1 MTLEGSLDA
10 FSLPDVL
17 ALLATTRKTGVLRL
31 SGSTTGAVGQ
41 VRVRDGLVVAASSD
55 DASSALLRRVVA
67 AGLVTDDALGTA
79 ATAAEVVAGVPP
91 DELVPIAR
99 EQVVDAVFELLRWR
113 AGSFSFAFGGDDLA
127 VNLPA
132 DLQVE
137 APVQLAVEDVVAEGQ
152 ARLAAWPELV
162 MRVPA
167 ADAVLSL
174 VPVPAETPSCSVE
187 EWGLLALVGAGR
199 SVSALVEAS
208 GRGEWTVVS
217 LLAGL
222 VERGLLTASA
232 DPVAGSRRSLL
243 LAALEGPADDPLE
256 PQPVAVDVDVVA
268 ADESV
273 ADESAADQS
282 VADDNVLD
290 VLDVLPEQDA
300 DVTRSLLLRLT
311 GPHV

>member
-1 MTLEGSLDA
+1 
-10 FSLPDVL
+10 
-17 ALLATTRKTGVLRL
+17 
-31 SGSTTGAVGQ
+31 
-41 VRVRDGLVVAASSD
+41 
-55 DASSALLRRVVA
+55 
-67 AGLVTDDALGTA
+67 
-79 ATAAEVVAGVPP
+79 
-91 DELVPIAR
+91 
-99 EQVVDAVFELLRWR
+99 
-113 AGSFSFAFGGDDLA
+113 
-127 VNLPA
+127 
-132 DLQVE
+132 
-137 APVQLAVEDVVAEGQ
+137 
-152 ARLAAWPELV
+152 
-162 MRVPA
+162 
-167 ADAVLSL
+167 
-174 VPVPAETPSCSVE
+174 VPAETPSCSVE

-273 ADESAADQS
+273 ADENVLD
-282 VADDNVLD
+282 VLD